1 MNDDK
6 EYVFRT
12 QIRQKGISS
21 VSTTKLILRAN
32 KKKTMLKIK
41 MNILYPVRHLCL
53 RESFFTMFK
62 QLILNVPACIK
73 TSSNKNLQEKK
84 EINEEQKLQPIHV
97 RLACFSKVFP
107 GQL

>member
-41 MNILYPVRHLCL
+41 MNILYPVKHLCL

-84 EINEEQKLQPIHV
+84 EINEEQ
-97 RLACFSKVFP
+97 
-107 GQL
+107 